1 MLVFRT
7 LPNDFEQEM
16 LEARR
21 FRGHHNTPKHMIATP
36 LSKTISSRDIRQLD
50 LGEVSSLH
58 EWLNRYMR
66 LEFED
71 GRTTN
76 SDLLLHVL
84 VRSNREYESDLGVF
98 GVEE

>member
-1 MLVFRT
+1 
-7 LPNDFEQEM
+7 
-16 LEARR
+16 
-21 FRGHHNTPKHMIATP
+21 MIATP